1 MNKGVVVDVAN
12 IDVTYNKTRILSN
25 VDIKIKEGEIIGLLG
40 PSGAGKTTLV
50 KVIIGMKE
58 VDKGEVKVFDNKM
71 PTLDVSK
78 DIGYMAQS
86 DALYDDIS
94 ALDNVLFFGE
104 LYGIKGKAAKER
116 AMEVLRLVNLDK
128 DFNKAVKNYSGGM
141 KRRLSLAIALLHN
154 PKLLILDEPTVGID
168 PILRKKFWDEF
179 ERIKNAG
186 RTIIVTTHVMDEA
199 YKCDKLALIRD
210 GEIISEGTPKEII
223 ESSGGKTIED
233 AFLFYSREKGDE

>member
-1 MNKGVVVDVAN
+1 
-12 IDVTYNKTRILSN
+12 
-25 VDIKIKEGEIIGLLG
+25 
-40 PSGAGKTTLV
+40 
-50 KVIIGMKE
+50 
-58 VDKGEVKVFDNKM
+58 
-71 PTLDVSK
+71 
-78 DIGYMAQS
+78 
-86 DALYDDIS
+86 
-94 ALDNVLFFGE
+94 
-104 LYGIKGKAAKER
+104 
-116 AMEVLRLVNLDK
+116 MEVLRLVNLDK

-141 KRRLSLAIALLHN
+141 KRRLSLAIALLHD

>member
-58 VDKGEVKVFDNKM
+58 VDKGKVKVFDNKM

-104 LYGIKGKAAKER
+104 LYGIKGEVAKER

>member
-1 MNKGVVVDVAN
+1 MNKGVVVDAAN

-58 VDKGEVKVFDNKM
+58 VDKGEIKVFGNKM
-71 PTLDVSK
+71 PTLGVSK

-86 DALYDDIS
+86 DALYDDLS

-116 AMEVLRLVNLDK
+116 AIEVLKLVNLDK
-128 DFNKAVKNYSGGM
+128 DFNKLVKNYSGGM

-179 ERIKNAG
+179 DRIKNSG

-199 YKCDKLALIRD
+199 YKCDKLALIRN
-210 GEIISEGTPKEII
+210 GEIISEGTPEEII

-233 AFLFYSREKGDE
+233 AFLLYSREKGDE